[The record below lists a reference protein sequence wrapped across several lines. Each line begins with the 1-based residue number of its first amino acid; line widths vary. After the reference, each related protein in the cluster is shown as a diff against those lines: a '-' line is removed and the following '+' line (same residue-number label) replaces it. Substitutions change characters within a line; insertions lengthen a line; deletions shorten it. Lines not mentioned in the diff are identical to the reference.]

1 MQHATACSSSVPR
14 RDVREVFLQARM
26 WLIAPRW
33 FSDGE
38 WRPHQH
44 PAALCYS
51 RDSRDLPR
59 LLPSLT
65 RAHSPASSCAE
76 SRVRPCRWCC
86 TFTSGVT
93 AAAALFLAVR
103 SLTRPPL
110 TPCCSPSC
118 AVSATSAERGRGGE
132 IARCGCKQLSV
143 RVQWVVSVGG
153 GARPSWGPV
162 GERGGA
168 ACATRGKSCTW
179 ASTRNPRGSRPVS
192 ESRGWCLSRASFVWE
207 VIDVLFLSQSP
218 RVGPGTWKSVFRGSW
233 KGITRCLQAF
243 FPCQELHS

>member
-1 MQHATACSSSVPR
+1 MQHATVCSSSVPR

-26 WLIAPRW
+26 QPITPRW

-38 WRPHQH
+38 WHPHQH

-65 RAHSPASSCAE
+65 CVHSPASSCAE
-76 SRVRPCRWCC
+76 SRVRPCCRCC

-93 AAAALFLAVR
+93 AAAALFLTV
-103 SLTRPPL
+103 RPPL
-110 TPCCSPSC
+110 TPCCSPSR

-143 RVQWVVSVGG
+143 RVRWVVSVGG

-179 ASTRNPRGSRPVS
+179 ASARNPRGSR
-192 ESRGWCLSRASFVWE
+192 
-207 VIDVLFLSQSP
+207 
-218 RVGPGTWKSVFRGSW
+218 
-233 KGITRCLQAF
+233 
-243 FPCQELHS
+243 